1 VAIRLEEFIS
11 ESSRAASE
19 TELLNLYLK
28 TVEGE
33 GYQNAVFARTRG
45 KRLAGIPWNHFPDGY
60 RKSYLENE
68 WDKIDPIVQHI
79 GQTTRPFLWSQ
90 VFANPRLT
98 ERQRLF
104 IEECRD
110 LGVHSGVTI
119 PMHGPGSE
127 VDLISLSLREHK
139 TTDATRLP
147 LVHAFTVQYRTRL
160 TELQGEKISSYEAL
174 TQKETECLNWCKE
187 GKTNWEIGEIL
198 SISEKT
204 VEFHLSNTIRKLG
217 VSNRITAVVK
227 ALQLGL
233 IKL

>member
-11 ESSRAASE
+11 ESSNAVSE
-19 TELLNLYLK
+19 TALLDLYLK

-33 GYQNAVFARTRG
+33 GYQNAVFAKTRG

-68 WDKIDPIVQHI
+68 WDKIDPVVQQI
-79 GQTTRPFLWSQ
+79 NQTTRPFLWSD
-90 VFANPRLT
+90 VFESPRLN
-98 ERQRLF
+98 ERQRRF
-104 IEECRD
+104 IEDCRD
-110 LGVHSGVTI
+110 LGVHSGLTI

-139 TTDATRLP
+139 ATDATRIP
-147 LVHAFTVQYRTRL
+147 LVHAITVQYRTRL
-160 TELQGEKISSYEAL
+160 YELQGETISSCKAL

-204 VEFHLSNTIRKLG
+204 VEFHLSNTTRKLG
-217 VSNRITAVVK
+217 VSTRITAVVK
-227 ALQLGL
+227 GLQLGL